1 MGNNNQKPRAHAL
14 DALRGYAII
23 TMVLSAMEA
32 FSVLPRWMY
41 HAQVPPPDHVFDPT
55 IYGITWVDIIFPFF
69 LFSMGAAIPLSLG
82 RQHAKGESIMKLTW
96 KTVQRWVKLTFF
108 AIFIIH
114 AFPFMLGYEQE
125 WMRYAMPIFFF
136 ILLCLMF
143 MPNPFGLS
151 PYKARAITWSA
162 YLVAVGFM
170 LLQPYAGG
178 APFRLT
184 DSDCIMLILANVSLT
199 GSIIY
204 LLTIGHPLRRRALLP
219 FLVALVMAAHTANSW
234 PALLI
239 HTSWLPWLYLPAYQ
253 EYLLIIIPGTVAGEW
268 IAQWLEKMKANDTSE
283 GLVES
288 VQKKNEAVLENVNP
302 LKGGGEAVLENGNPL
317 KGGRGAVLE
326 NGNKV
331 KNDEKAVLE
340 NVNPLKGGRGAVLE
354 NGNGVKNDE
363 KVVLENGNPLKGG
376 GGAVLENENKV
387 RTRSEE
393 MKDKE
398 NSLALPVAF
407 LSLALIVVNVVLL
420 FGRHLVA
427 NLVATMVLTAL
438 TAWLLRSRREAGT
451 TGVEAAKQRSAS
463 KDASSQNAAKQEVSN
478 REASSQEAAEREV
491 SNREASSQ
499 EAAKQE
505 VSSREASSQEAS
517 KQEVYNHRSSS
528 ITASPTLHFWQR
540 LSSAGAY
547 LLLLGLCLES
557 YEGGIRKDD
566 VTLSYLFVTCG
577 LAFYALLLLTVV
589 CDHWHVRWLCAP
601 LEMVGKN
608 PMVAYVSASMVIIP
622 VLILTHIYPYID
634 ALSSQPLTGFL
645 KGVLLTTLCMALTAW
660 FTHKR
665 WFWKT

>member
-204 LLTIGHPLRRRALLP
+204 LLTIGHPLRRLALLP
-219 FLVALVMAAHTANSW
+219 FLVALFMAAHTANSW

-253 EYLLIIIPGTVAGEW
+253 VYLLIIIPGTVAGEW

-288 VQKKNEAVLENVNP
+288 YQKKNE
-302 LKGGGEAVLENGNPL
+302 
-317 KGGRGAVLE
+317 
-326 NGNKV
+326 
-331 KNDEKAVLE
+331 AVLE

-363 KVVLENGNPLKGG
+363 K
-376 GGAVLENENKV
+376 AVLESENKV

-398 NSLALPVAF
+398 NALALPVAF

-463 KDASSQNAAKQEVSN
+463 KDASSQNAAKHEVSN

-491 SNREASSQ
+491 SNREASLQ

-528 ITASPTLHFWQR
+528 VTASPTLHFWQR

-645 KGVLLTTLCMALTAW
+645 KGVLLTALCMALTAW

>member
-151 PYKARAITWSA
+151 LYKARAITWSA

-204 LLTIGHPLRRRALLP
+204 LLTIGHPLRRLALLP
-219 FLVALVMAAHTANSW
+219 FLVALFMAAHTANSW

-239 HTSWLPWLYLPAYQ
+239 HTSWLPWIYLPAYQ
-253 EYLLIIIPGTVAGEW
+253 VYLLIIIPGTVAGEW
-268 IAQWLEKMKANDTSE
+268 IAQWLEKMKANDTSK
-283 GLVES
+283 GLVDNY
-288 VQKKNEAVLENVNP
+288 QKKN
-302 LKGGGEAVLENGNPL
+302 EAVLENGNPL
-317 KGGRGAVLE
+317 KSSRGAVLE

-331 KNDEKAVLE
+331 KNDEKVVLE

-363 KVVLENGNPLKGG
+363 KVVLEN
-376 GGAVLENENKV
+376 ENKV

-398 NSLALPVAF
+398 NALALPVAL
-407 LSLALIVVNVVLL
+407 LSLALIIVNVVLL

-451 TGVEAAKQRSAS
+451 TGVEAAKQRAAS
-463 KDASSQNAAKQEVSN
+463 RDASSQNAAKQEVSN

-499 EAAKQE
+499 EAAE
-505 VSSREASSQEAS
+505 
-517 KQEVYNHRSSS
+517 QEVYNQKTSS
-528 ITASPTLHFWQR
+528 IPASPTLHFWQR

-645 KGVLLTTLCMALTAW
+645 KGVLLTALCMALTAW

>member
-204 LLTIGHPLRRRALLP
+204 LLTIGHTLRRLALLP
-219 FLVALVMAAHTANSW
+219 FLVALFMAAHTANSW

-268 IAQWLEKMKANDTSE
+268 IAQWLEKMKANDTSK
-283 GLVES
+283 GLVKS
-288 VQKKNEAVLENVNP
+288 YQKKS
-302 LKGGGEAVLENGNPL
+302 EAVLENGNPL

-331 KNDEKAVLE
+331 KNDEKT
-340 NVNPLKGGRGAVLE
+340 
-354 NGNGVKNDE
+354 
-363 KVVLENGNPLKGG
+363 
-376 GGAVLENENKV
+376 VLENENKV

-398 NSLALPVAF
+398 NALALPVAL

-438 TAWLLRSRREAGT
+438 TAWLLRSRRKAGT
-451 TGVEAAKQRSAS
+451 TGVEAAKQRAAS
-463 KDASSQNAAKQEVSN
+463 RD
-478 REASSQEAAEREV
+478 
-491 SNREASSQ
+491 ASSQ

-505 VSSREASSQEAS
+505 V
-517 KQEVYNHRSSS
+517 YNQKSSS
-528 ITASPTLHFWQR
+528 APASPTLHFWQR

-645 KGVLLTTLCMALTAW
+645 KGVLLTALCMALTAW

>member
-204 LLTIGHPLRRRALLP
+204 LLTIGHPLRRLALLP
-219 FLVALVMAAHTANSW
+219 FLVALFMAAHTANSW

-268 IAQWLEKMKANDTSE
+268 IAQWLEKMKANYTSK
-283 GLVES
+283 GLVDNY
-288 VQKKNEAVLENVNP
+288 QKKSEAVLENVNP
-302 LKGGGEAVLENGNPL
+302 LNGGREAVLDNGNKVKNDEKAVLENGNPL

-326 NGNKV
+326 NVNKV
-331 KNDEKAVLE
+331 KNDEKV
-340 NVNPLKGGRGAVLE
+340 
-354 NGNGVKNDE
+354 
-363 KVVLENGNPLKGG
+363 
-376 GGAVLENENKV
+376 VLENENKV

-398 NSLALPVAF
+398 NALALPVAL

-451 TGVEAAKQRSAS
+451 TGVEAAKQ
-463 KDASSQNAAKQEVSN
+463 ETSN
-478 REASSQEAAEREV
+478 Q
-491 SNREASSQ
+491 
-499 EAAKQE
+499 
-505 VSSREASSQEAS
+505 
-517 KQEVYNHRSSS
+517 RSSS
-528 ITASPTLHFWQR
+528 APASPTLHFWQR

-622 VLILTHIYPYID
+622 VLILTQLYSYID
-634 ALSSQPLTGFL
+634 SLSSQPLTGFL
-645 KGVLLTTLCMALTAW
+645 KGVLLTALCMALTAW

>member
-204 LLTIGHPLRRRALLP
+204 LLTIGHPLRRLALLP
-219 FLVALVMAAHTANSW
+219 FLVALFMAAHTANSW

-268 IAQWLEKMKANDTSE
+268 IAQWLEKMKANDTSK
-283 GLVES
+283 GLVENY
-288 VQKKNEAVLENVNP
+288 QKKSEAVLES
-302 LKGGGEAVLENGNPL
+302 GNPL

-326 NGNKV
+326 SGNKV
-331 KNDEKAVLE
+331 KNDEK
-340 NVNPLKGGRGAVLE
+340 
-354 NGNGVKNDE
+354 
-363 KVVLENGNPLKGG
+363 
-376 GGAVLENENKV
+376 AVLENENKV

-398 NSLALPVAF
+398 NALALPVAL

-451 TGVEAAKQRSAS
+451 TGVEAAKQ
-463 KDASSQNAAKQEVSN
+463 ETSN
-478 REASSQEAAEREV
+478 Q
-491 SNREASSQ
+491 
-499 EAAKQE
+499 
-505 VSSREASSQEAS
+505 
-517 KQEVYNHRSSS
+517 RSSS
-528 ITASPTLHFWQR
+528 APASPTLHFWQR

-645 KGVLLTTLCMALTAW
+645 KGVLLTALCMALTAW

>member
-204 LLTIGHPLRRRALLP
+204 LLTIGHPLRRLALLP
-219 FLVALVMAAHTANSW
+219 FLVALFMAAHTANSW

-268 IAQWLEKMKANDTSE
+268 IAQWLEKMKANDTSK

-288 VQKKNEAVLENVNP
+288 YQKKSEAVLENVNP
-302 LKGGGEAVLENGNPL
+302 LNGGREAVLD
-317 KGGRGAVLE
+317 

-331 KNDEKAVLE
+331 KNDEKAF
-340 NVNPLKGGRGAVLE
+340 
-354 NGNGVKNDE
+354 
-363 KVVLENGNPLKGG
+363 
-376 GGAVLENENKV
+376 LENENKV

-393 MKDKE
+393 MKEKE
-398 NSLALPVAF
+398 NALALPVAL

-438 TAWLLRSRREAGT
+438 TAWLLRSRRKAGI
-451 TGVEAAKQRSAS
+451 TGVEAAKQ
-463 KDASSQNAAKQEVSN
+463 ETSN
-478 REASSQEAAEREV
+478 Q
-491 SNREASSQ
+491 
-499 EAAKQE
+499 
-505 VSSREASSQEAS
+505 
-517 KQEVYNHRSSS
+517 RSSS
-528 ITASPTLHFWQR
+528 APASPTLHFWQR

-645 KGVLLTTLCMALTAW
+645 KGVLLTALCMALTAW

>member
-204 LLTIGHPLRRRALLP
+204 LLTIGHPLRRLALLP
-219 FLVALVMAAHTANSW
+219 FLVALFMAAHTANSW

-268 IAQWLEKMKANDTSE
+268 IAQWLEKMKANDTSK

-288 VQKKNEAVLENVNP
+288 YQKKSEAVLES
-302 LKGGGEAVLENGNPL
+302 GNPL
-317 KGGRGAVLE
+317 KGGSGAVLE

-340 NVNPLKGGRGAVLE
+340 KGNTLKGRKEAVLE
-354 NGNGVKNDE
+354 NGNKVKNDE
-363 KVVLENGNPLKGG
+363 KT
-376 GGAVLENENKV
+376 VLENENKV

-393 MKDKE
+393 MKEKE
-398 NSLALPVAF
+398 NALALPVAL
-407 LSLALIVVNVVLL
+407 LSSALIVVNVVLL

-451 TGVEAAKQRSAS
+451 TGVEAAKQRAAS
-463 KDASSQNAAKQEVSN
+463 RDASSQNAAK
-478 REASSQEAAEREV
+478 REV

-505 VSSREASSQEAS
+505 V
-517 KQEVYNHRSSS
+517 YNQKCSS
-528 ITASPTLHFWQR
+528 IQASPTLHFWQR

-622 VLILTHIYPYID
+622 VLILTQLYPYID
-634 ALSSQPLTGFL
+634 VLSSQPLTGFL
-645 KGVLLTTLCMALTAW
+645 KGVLLTALCMALTAW

>member
-178 APFRLT
+178 APFCLT

-204 LLTIGHPLRRRALLP
+204 LLTIGHPLRRLALLP
-219 FLVALVMAAHTANSW
+219 FLIALFMAAHTANSW

-268 IAQWLEKMKANDTSE
+268 IAQWLEKMKANDTSK
-283 GLVES
+283 GLVDNY
-288 VQKKNEAVLENVNP
+288 QKKN
-302 LKGGGEAVLENGNPL
+302 EAVLENGNPL
-317 KGGRGAVLE
+317 KGRKEAVLE
-326 NGNKV
+326 NGNK
-331 KNDEKAVLE
+331 
-340 NVNPLKGGRGAVLE
+340 
-354 NGNGVKNDE
+354 VKNDE
-363 KVVLENGNPLKGG
+363 KVVLENGNPLNGG
-376 GGAVLENENKV
+376 REAVLENGNGVKNDEKAVLENENKV

-393 MKDKE
+393 MKEKE
-398 NSLALPVAF
+398 NALALPVAL

-438 TAWLLRSRREAGT
+438 TAWLLRSRRKAGT
-451 TGVEAAKQRSAS
+451 TGVEAAKQRAAS
-463 KDASSQNAAKQEVSN
+463 KDASSQNAAKQELSNREASLQEAAKQEVSN
-478 REASSQEAAEREV
+478 REASSQEAA
-491 SNREASSQ
+491 
-499 EAAKQE
+499 
-505 VSSREASSQEAS
+505 
-517 KQEVYNHRSSS
+517 KQEVYNQKTSSVP
-528 ITASPTLHFWQR
+528 ASPTLHFWQR

-622 VLILTHIYPYID
+622 VLILTQLYPYID

-645 KGVLLTTLCMALTAW
+645 KGVLLTALCMALTAW

>member
-204 LLTIGHPLRRRALLP
+204 LLTIGHPLRRLALLP
-219 FLVALVMAAHTANSW
+219 FLVALFMAAHTVNSW

-268 IAQWLEKMKANDTSE
+268 IAQWLEKMKANDTSK

-288 VQKKNEAVLENVNP
+288 YQKKSEAVLENVNP
-302 LKGGGEAVLENGNPL
+302 LNGGREAVLDNGNM
-317 KGGRGAVLE
+317 
-326 NGNKV
+326 V
-331 KNDEKAVLE
+331 KNDEKAF
-340 NVNPLKGGRGAVLE
+340 
-354 NGNGVKNDE
+354 
-363 KVVLENGNPLKGG
+363 
-376 GGAVLENENKV
+376 LENENKV

-393 MKDKE
+393 MKEKE
-398 NSLALPVAF
+398 NALALPVAL

-438 TAWLLRSRREAGT
+438 TAWLLRSRRKAGI
-451 TGVEAAKQRSAS
+451 TGVEAAKQ
-463 KDASSQNAAKQEVSN
+463 ETSN
-478 REASSQEAAEREV
+478 Q
-491 SNREASSQ
+491 
-499 EAAKQE
+499 
-505 VSSREASSQEAS
+505 
-517 KQEVYNHRSSS
+517 RSSS
-528 ITASPTLHFWQR
+528 APASPTLHFWQR

-645 KGVLLTTLCMALTAW
+645 KGVLLTALCMALTAW

>member
-204 LLTIGHPLRRRALLP
+204 LLTIGHPLRRLALLP
-219 FLVALVMAAHTANSW
+219 FLVALFMAAHTANSW

-288 VQKKNEAVLENVNP
+288 YQKKNE
-302 LKGGGEAVLENGNPL
+302 
-317 KGGRGAVLE
+317 
-326 NGNKV
+326 
-331 KNDEKAVLE
+331 AVLE

-363 KVVLENGNPLKGG
+363 KVVLENGNPFKGG
-376 GGAVLENENKV
+376 RGAVLENGNGVKNDEKVVLENGNKV

-398 NSLALPVAF
+398 NALALPVAF

-478 REASSQEAAEREV
+478 REASL
-491 SNREASSQ
+491 Q

-505 VSSREASSQEAS
+505 V
-517 KQEVYNHRSSS
+517 YNQKCSS
-528 ITASPTLHFWQR
+528 IPASPTLHFWQR

-622 VLILTHIYPYID
+622 VLILTQLYPYID

>member
-82 RQHAKGESIMKLTW
+82 RQHAKGESITKLTW

-178 APFRLT
+178 APFRLA

-204 LLTIGHPLRRRALLP
+204 LLTIGHPLRRLALLP
-219 FLVALVMAAHTANSW
+219 FLIALFMAAHTANSW
-234 PALLI
+234 PAQLI

-268 IAQWLEKMKANDTSE
+268 IAQWLEKMKAKDTGK
-283 GLVES
+283 GLVENY
-288 VQKKNEAVLENVNP
+288 QINEAVP
-302 LKGGGEAVLENGNPL
+302 ENGNPL
-317 KGGRGAVLE
+317 KGGREAVLE

-331 KNDEKAVLE
+331 
-340 NVNPLKGGRGAVLE
+340 
-354 NGNGVKNDE
+354 
-363 KVVLENGNPLKGG
+363 
-376 GGAVLENENKV
+376 

-393 MKDKE
+393 VKDKE
-398 NSLALPVAF
+398 NALALPVAL
-407 LSLALIVVNVVLL
+407 LSLALIVTNVVLL

-427 NLVATMVLTAL
+427 NLIATIVLTAL

-451 TGVEAAKQRSAS
+451 TGVEAAKQRAAL
-463 KDASSQNAAKQEVSN
+463 KEASSQGAAKQENSNREASSQGAAKQEVSN
-478 REASSQEAAEREV
+478 REASSQEAAKQRI

-499 EAAKQE
+499 GAAEQE
-505 VSSREASSQEAS
+505 VSNQ
-517 KQEVYNHRSSS
+517 KSSS
-528 ITASPTLHFWQR
+528 TPASPTLHFWRR

-622 VLILTHIYPYID
+622 VLILTQLYPYID
-634 ALSSQPLTGFL
+634 ALSSEPLTGFL
-645 KGVLLTTLCMALTAW
+645 KGVLLTALCMALTAW

>member
-204 LLTIGHPLRRRALLP
+204 LLTIGHPLRRLALLP
-219 FLVALVMAAHTANSW
+219 FLVALFMAAHTANSW

-268 IAQWLEKMKANDTSE
+268 IAQWLETMKANDTSK
-283 GLVES
+283 GLVDNY
-288 VQKKNEAVLENVNP
+288 QKKS
-302 LKGGGEAVLENGNPL
+302 EAVLENGNPL

-326 NGNKV
+326 NGNGV

-340 NVNPLKGGRGAVLE
+340 N
-354 NGNGVKNDE
+354 
-363 KVVLENGNPLKGG
+363 
-376 GGAVLENENKV
+376 ENKV
-387 RTRSEE
+387 KTRSED
-393 MKDKE
+393 MKEKE
-398 NSLALPVAF
+398 NTLAFPVAL

-438 TAWLLRSRREAGT
+438 TAWLLRSRRKAGT
-451 TGVEAAKQRSAS
+451 TGVEAAKQRAAS
-463 KDASSQNAAKQEVSN
+463 RDASSQNAAKQEVSS
-478 REASSQEAAEREV
+478 REASLQEAAKQEF

-505 VSSREASSQEAS
+505 V
-517 KQEVYNHRSSS
+517 YNHRSSS
-528 ITASPTLHFWQR
+528 IPASPTLHFWQR

-645 KGVLLTTLCMALTAW
+645 KGVLLTALCMALTAW

>member
-204 LLTIGHPLRRRALLP
+204 LLTIGHPLRRLALLP
-219 FLVALVMAAHTANSW
+219 FLVALFMAAHTANSW
-234 PALLI
+234 PAQLI

-253 EYLLIIIPGTVAGEW
+253 ECLLIIIPGTVAGEW
-268 IAQWLEKMKANDTSE
+268 IAQCLEKMKTNDTSK
-283 GLVES
+283 GLVDNY
-288 VQKKNEAVLENVNP
+288 QKKN
-302 LKGGGEAVLENGNPL
+302 EAVLENGNPL
-317 KGGRGAVLE
+317 KGGRE
-326 NGNKV
+326 
-331 KNDEKAVLE
+331 
-340 NVNPLKGGRGAVLE
+340 AVLE

-363 KVVLENGNPLKGG
+363 KAVLENEIKDEEQEILENKEEKKGG
-376 GGAVLENENKV
+376 REAVPENENKV

-393 MKDKE
+393 VKDKE
-398 NSLALPVAF
+398 NALAFPVAL
-407 LSLALIVVNVVLL
+407 LSLALIVTNVVLL

-427 NLVATMVLTAL
+427 NLIATIVLTAL
-438 TAWLLRSRREAGT
+438 TAWLLRSRREAGS
-451 TGVEAAKQRSAS
+451 TGVEAARQRAVL
-463 KDASSQNAAKQEVSN
+463 KEASSQNAAKQEASN
-478 REASSQEAAEREV
+478 REASSQG
-491 SNREASSQ
+491 
-499 EAAKQE
+499 AAKQE
-505 VSSREASSQEAS
+505 VSNQ
-517 KQEVYNHRSSS
+517 KSSS
-528 ITASPTLHFWQR
+528 TQASPTLHFWQR

-622 VLILTHIYPYID
+622 VLILTQLYPYID

-645 KGVLLTTLCMALTAW
+645 KGVLLTALCMALTAW

>member
-96 KTVQRWVKLTFF
+96 KTVQRWVKLTLF

-204 LLTIGHPLRRRALLP
+204 LLTIGHPLRRLALLP
-219 FLVALVMAAHTANSW
+219 FLVALFMAAHTANSW
-234 PALLI
+234 PAQLI

-268 IAQWLEKMKANDTSE
+268 IAQWLEKMKANDTSK
-283 GLVES
+283 GLVDNY
-288 VQKKNEAVLENVNP
+288 QKKNGAVP
-302 LKGGGEAVLENGNPL
+302 ENGNPL
-317 KGGRGAVLE
+317 KGGRE
-326 NGNKV
+326 
-331 KNDEKAVLE
+331 
-340 NVNPLKGGRGAVLE
+340 AVLE

-363 KVVLENGNPLKGG
+363 KVVLEN
-376 GGAVLENENKV
+376 ENKV

-393 MKDKE
+393 MKEKE
-398 NSLALPVAF
+398 NALALPVAL
-407 LSLALIVVNVVLL
+407 LSLALIVTNVVLL

-427 NLVATMVLTAL
+427 NLIATIVLTAL
-438 TAWLLRSRREAGT
+438 TAWLLRSRREAGS
-451 TGVEAAKQRSAS
+451 TGVEAARQRAAL
-463 KDASSQNAAKQEVSN
+463 KEASSQGAAKQEVSN
-478 REASSQEAAEREV
+478 Q
-491 SNREASSQ
+491 
-499 EAAKQE
+499 K
-505 VSSREASSQEAS
+505 
-517 KQEVYNHRSSS
+517 SSS
-528 ITASPTLHFWQR
+528 TPASPTLHFWQR

-622 VLILTHIYPYID
+622 VLILTQLYPYID
-634 ALSSQPLTGFL
+634 ALSSEPLTGFL
-645 KGVLLTTLCMALTAW
+645 KGVLLTALCMALTAW

>member
-125 WMRYAMPIFFF
+125 WMRFAMPIFFF

-204 LLTIGHPLRRRALLP
+204 LLTIGHPLRRLALLP
-219 FLVALVMAAHTANSW
+219 FLIALFMAAHTANSW
-234 PALLI
+234 PAQLI

-268 IAQWLEKMKANDTSE
+268 IAQWLEKMKAKDTGK
-283 GLVES
+283 GLVENY
-288 VQKKNEAVLENVNP
+288 QKKS
-302 LKGGGEAVLENGNPL
+302 EAVLENGNPL
-317 KGGRGAVLE
+317 KGGREAVLE
-326 NGNKV
+326 SGNKV
-331 KNDEKAVLE
+331 KNDEKV
-340 NVNPLKGGRGAVLE
+340 
-354 NGNGVKNDE
+354 
-363 KVVLENGNPLKGG
+363 
-376 GGAVLENENKV
+376 VLENENKV

-393 MKDKE
+393 MKEKE
-398 NSLALPVAF
+398 NALALPVAL
-407 LSLALIVVNVVLL
+407 LSLALIVTNVVLL
-420 FGRHLVA
+420 FDRHLVA
-427 NLVATMVLTAL
+427 NLIATIILTAL
-438 TAWLLRSRREAGT
+438 TAWLLRSRCEAGT
-451 TGVEAAKQRSAS
+451 TGVEAARQRAAS

-478 REASSQEAAEREV
+478 RETSSQGVAKQEVSNREASSQGAAKQEV

-505 VSSREASSQEAS
+505 VSNQ
-517 KQEVYNHRSSS
+517 KSSS
-528 ITASPTLHFWQR
+528 TPASPTLHFWQR

-622 VLILTHIYPYID
+622 VLILTQLYPYID

-645 KGVLLTTLCMALTAW
+645 KGVLLTALCMALTAW

>member
-32 FSVLPRWMY
+32 FSVLPQWMY

-162 YLVAVGFM
+162 YLVAVGCM

-204 LLTIGHPLRRRALLP
+204 LLTIGHPLRRLALLP
-219 FLVALVMAAHTANSW
+219 FLVALFMAAHTANSW

-268 IAQWLEKMKANDTSE
+268 IAQWLEKMKANDTSK
-283 GLVES
+283 GLVDNY
-288 VQKKNEAVLENVNP
+288 QKKNEAVLES
-302 LKGGGEAVLENGNPL
+302 G
-317 KGGRGAVLE
+317 
-326 NGNKV
+326 
-331 KNDEKAVLE
+331 
-340 NVNPLKGGRGAVLE
+340 NPLKGGRGAVLE

-376 GGAVLENENKV
+376 GGAVLENGNKVKNDEKAVLENENKV

-398 NSLALPVAF
+398 NALALPVAF

-420 FGRHLVA
+420 FGRHIVA

-451 TGVEAAKQRSAS
+451 TGVEAAKQRAAS
-463 KDASSQNAAKQEVSN
+463 RDASSQNAAKQEVSN
-478 REASSQEAAEREV
+478 REASSQEAA
-491 SNREASSQ
+491 
-499 EAAKQE
+499 KQE
-505 VSSREASSQEAS
+505 VSSHEASS
-517 KQEVYNHRSSS
+517 QEVYNHRSSS
-528 ITASPTLHFWQR
+528 IPASPTLHFWQR

-622 VLILTHIYPYID
+622 VLILTQLYPYID

>member
-204 LLTIGHPLRRRALLP
+204 LLTIGHPLRRLALLP
-219 FLVALVMAAHTANSW
+219 FLVALFMAAHTANSW

-253 EYLLIIIPGTVAGEW
+253 VYLLIIIPGTVAGEW

-288 VQKKNEAVLENVNP
+288 YQKKNEAVLENVNP
-302 LKGGGEAVLENGNPL
+302 LKSR
-317 KGGRGAVLE
+317 RGAVLE

-340 NVNPLKGGRGAVLE
+340 NVNPLKGGRE
-354 NGNGVKNDE
+354 
-363 KVVLENGNPLKGG
+363 
-376 GGAVLENENKV
+376 AVLENENKV

-398 NSLALPVAF
+398 NALALPVAL
-407 LSLALIVVNVVLL
+407 LSLALIIVNVVLL

-478 REASSQEAAEREV
+478 REASSQEAA
-491 SNREASSQ
+491 
-499 EAAKQE
+499 KQE
-505 VSSREASSQEAS
+505 VSSREASSQE
-517 KQEVYNHRSSS
+517 VYNHRSSS
-528 ITASPTLHFWQR
+528 IPASPTLHFWQR

-645 KGVLLTTLCMALTAW
+645 KGVLLTALCMALTAW

>member
-184 DSDCIMLILANVSLT
+184 DSDCIMLILANVSLI

-204 LLTIGHPLRRRALLP
+204 LLTIGHPLRRLALLP
-219 FLVALVMAAHTANSW
+219 FLVALFMAAHTANSW

-268 IAQWLEKMKANDTSE
+268 IAQWLEKMKANDMSK
-283 GLVES
+283 GLVDNY
-288 VQKKNEAVLENVNP
+288 QKKN
-302 LKGGGEAVLENGNPL
+302 EAVLENGNPL

-340 NVNPLKGGRGAVLE
+340 KGNPLKGGRGAVLE
-354 NGNGVKNDE
+354 NVNKVKNDE
-363 KVVLENGNPLKGG
+363 KV
-376 GGAVLENENKV
+376 VLENENKV

-398 NSLALPVAF
+398 NALALPVAL

-438 TAWLLRSRREAGT
+438 TAWLLRSRRKAGT
-451 TGVEAAKQRSAS
+451 IGVEAAKQRAAL
-463 KDASSQNAAKQEVSN
+463 KDASSQNAAKQELSN
-478 REASSQEAAEREV
+478 RD
-491 SNREASSQ
+491 ASSQ

-505 VSSREASSQEAS
+505 VSNQ
-517 KQEVYNHRSSS
+517 KSSS
-528 ITASPTLHFWQR
+528 IPASPTLHFWQR

-622 VLILTHIYPYID
+622 VLILTQLYPYID

-645 KGVLLTTLCMALTAW
+645 KGVLLTALCMALTAW

>member
-204 LLTIGHPLRRRALLP
+204 LLTIGHHLRRLALLP
-219 FLVALVMAAHTANSW
+219 FLVALFMAAHTANSW
-234 PALLI
+234 PALFI

-268 IAQWLEKMKANDTSE
+268 IAQWLEKMKANDMSK
-283 GLVES
+283 GLVDNY
-288 VQKKNEAVLENVNP
+288 QKKNEAVLE
-302 LKGGGEAVLENGNPL
+302 KGNPL

-331 KNDEKAVLE
+331 KNDEKV
-340 NVNPLKGGRGAVLE
+340 
-354 NGNGVKNDE
+354 
-363 KVVLENGNPLKGG
+363 
-376 GGAVLENENKV
+376 VLENENKV

-398 NSLALPVAF
+398 NALALPVAL

-438 TAWLLRSRREAGT
+438 TAWLLRSRRKAGT
-451 TGVEAAKQRSAS
+451 TGVEAAKQRAAS
-463 KDASSQNAAKQEVSN
+463 KDASSQNAAKQEL
-478 REASSQEAAEREV
+478 

-505 VSSREASSQEAS
+505 VSNREASLQEAA
-517 KQEVYNHRSSS
+517 KQEISNQKSSS
-528 ITASPTLHFWQR
+528 APASPTLHFWQR

-622 VLILTHIYPYID
+622 VLILTQLYPYID

-645 KGVLLTTLCMALTAW
+645 KGVLLTALCMALTAW

>member
-114 AFPFMLGYEQE
+114 AFPFMLGYGQE
-125 WMRYAMPIFFF
+125 WMCFAMPIFFF

-204 LLTIGHPLRRRALLP
+204 LLTIGHPLRRLALLP
-219 FLVALVMAAHTANSW
+219 FLVALFMAAHTANSW

-268 IAQWLEKMKANDTSE
+268 IAQWLEKMKANDTSK
-283 GLVES
+283 GLVKS
-288 VQKKNEAVLENVNP
+288 YQKKSE
-302 LKGGGEAVLENGNPL
+302 
-317 KGGRGAVLE
+317 AVLE

-331 KNDEKAVLE
+331 KNDEKT
-340 NVNPLKGGRGAVLE
+340 
-354 NGNGVKNDE
+354 
-363 KVVLENGNPLKGG
+363 
-376 GGAVLENENKV
+376 VLENENKV

-398 NSLALPVAF
+398 NALALPVAL

-451 TGVEAAKQRSAS
+451 TGVEAAKQ
-463 KDASSQNAAKQEVSN
+463 ETSN
-478 REASSQEAAEREV
+478 Q
-491 SNREASSQ
+491 
-499 EAAKQE
+499 K
-505 VSSREASSQEAS
+505 
-517 KQEVYNHRSSS
+517 SSS
-528 ITASPTLHFWQR
+528 APASPTLHFWQR

-622 VLILTHIYPYID
+622 VLILTQLYPYID

-645 KGVLLTTLCMALTAW
+645 KGVLLTALCMALTAW

>member
-204 LLTIGHPLRRRALLP
+204 LLTIGHPLRRLALLP
-219 FLVALVMAAHTANSW
+219 FLVALFMAAHTANSW

-268 IAQWLEKMKANDTSE
+268 IAQWLEKMKANDTSK
-283 GLVES
+283 GLVDNY
-288 VQKKNEAVLENVNP
+288 QKKNEAVLEN
-302 LKGGGEAVLENGNPL
+302 GNPL
-317 KGGRGAVLE
+317 NGGRGAVLE
-326 NGNKV
+326 N
-331 KNDEKAVLE
+331 E
-340 NVNPLKGGRGAVLE
+340 
-354 NGNGVKNDE
+354 NGVKNDE
-363 KVVLENGNPLKGG
+363 KV
-376 GGAVLENENKV
+376 VLENENKV

-393 MKDKE
+393 MKEKE
-398 NSLALPVAF
+398 NALALPVAL

-451 TGVEAAKQRSAS
+451 TGVEAAKQ
-463 KDASSQNAAKQEVSN
+463 ETSN
-478 REASSQEAAEREV
+478 Q
-491 SNREASSQ
+491 
-499 EAAKQE
+499 K
-505 VSSREASSQEAS
+505 
-517 KQEVYNHRSSS
+517 SSS
-528 ITASPTLHFWQR
+528 TPASPTLHFWQR

-645 KGVLLTTLCMALTAW
+645 KGVLLTALCMALTAW

>member
-125 WMRYAMPIFFF
+125 WMRYAMPVFFF

-204 LLTIGHPLRRRALLP
+204 LLTIGHPLRRLALLP
-219 FLVALVMAAHTANSW
+219 FLIALFMAAHTANSW
-234 PALLI
+234 PAQLI

-268 IAQWLEKMKANDTSE
+268 IAQWLEKMKTNDTSK
-283 GLVES
+283 GLVDNY
-288 VQKKNEAVLENVNP
+288 QKKNEAVLD
-302 LKGGGEAVLENGNPL
+302 NGNPL

-326 NGNKV
+326 N
-331 KNDEKAVLE
+331 E
-340 NVNPLKGGRGAVLE
+340 
-354 NGNGVKNDE
+354 NGVKNDE
-363 KVVLENGNPLKGG
+363 K
-376 GGAVLENENKV
+376 AVLENENKV

-393 MKDKE
+393 MKEKE
-398 NSLALPVAF
+398 NALALPVAL
-407 LSLALIVVNVVLL
+407 LSLALIVTNVVLL

-427 NLVATMVLTAL
+427 NLIATIVLTAL
-438 TAWLLRSRREAGT
+438 TAWLLRSRREAGS
-451 TGVEAAKQRSAS
+451 TGVEAAKQRAAS
-463 KDASSQNAAKQEVSN
+463 KEASSQNAAKQEVSD
-478 REASSQEAAEREV
+478 RETSSQG
-491 SNREASSQ
+491 
-499 EAAKQE
+499 AAKQE
-505 VSSREASSQEAS
+505 VSNQ
-517 KQEVYNHRSSS
+517 KSSS
-528 ITASPTLHFWQR
+528 SPASPTLHFWQR

-634 ALSSQPLTGFL
+634 ALSSEPLTGFL
-645 KGVLLTTLCMALTAW
+645 KGVLLTALCMALTAW

>member
-1 MGNNNQKPRAHAL
+1 MGNNNQNPRAHAL

-204 LLTIGHPLRRRALLP
+204 LLTIGHPLRRLALLP
-219 FLVALVMAAHTANSW
+219 FLVALFMAAHTANSW

-268 IAQWLEKMKANDTSE
+268 IAQWLETMKANDTSK
-283 GLVES
+283 GLVDNY
-288 VQKKNEAVLENVNP
+288 QKKS
-302 LKGGGEAVLENGNPL
+302 EAVLENGNPL

-340 NVNPLKGGRGAVLE
+340 NGNPLKGRREAVLE

-363 KVVLENGNPLKGG
+363 KV
-376 GGAVLENENKV
+376 VLENENKV

-398 NSLALPVAF
+398 NALALPVAL

-451 TGVEAAKQRSAS
+451 TGVEAAKQ
-463 KDASSQNAAKQEVSN
+463 ETSN
-478 REASSQEAAEREV
+478 Q
-491 SNREASSQ
+491 
-499 EAAKQE
+499 
-505 VSSREASSQEAS
+505 
-517 KQEVYNHRSSS
+517 RSSS
-528 ITASPTLHFWQR
+528 APASPTLHFWQR

-622 VLILTHIYPYID
+622 VLILTQLYPYID

-645 KGVLLTTLCMALTAW
+645 KGVLLTALCMALTAW

>member
-204 LLTIGHPLRRRALLP
+204 LLTIGHPLRRLALLP
-219 FLVALVMAAHTANSW
+219 FLIALFMAAHTANSW
-234 PALLI
+234 PAQLI

-268 IAQWLEKMKANDTSE
+268 IAQWLEKMKAKDTGK
-283 GLVES
+283 GLVENY
-288 VQKKNEAVLENVNP
+288 QINEE
-302 LKGGGEAVLENGNPL
+302 VLENGNPL
-317 KGGRGAVLE
+317 KGGREA
-326 NGNKV
+326 
-331 KNDEKAVLE
+331 A
-340 NVNPLKGGRGAVLE
+340 LE
-354 NGNGVKNDE
+354 NGNGVKDVE
-363 KVVLENGNPLKGG
+363 KVVLENEIKDEEQEVLENNEEKKGG
-376 GGAVLENENKV
+376 REAVLENENKV

-393 MKDKE
+393 VKEKE
-398 NSLALPVAF
+398 NALALPVAL
-407 LSLALIVVNVVLL
+407 LSLALIVTNVVLL

-427 NLVATMVLTAL
+427 NLVATIVLTAL
-438 TAWLLRSRREAGT
+438 TAWLLRSRREAGS
-451 TGVEAAKQRSAS
+451 TGVEAARQRAAL
-463 KDASSQNAAKQEVSN
+463 KEASSQETAKQEVSNREASSPEAAKQEVSN
-478 REASSQEAAEREV
+478 REASSQGAAKQEG

-499 EAAKQE
+499 GAAKQE
-505 VSSREASSQEAS
+505 VSNQKSSLTQ
-517 KQEVYNHRSSS
+517 
-528 ITASPTLHFWQR
+528 ASPTLHFWQR

-622 VLILTHIYPYID
+622 VLILTQLYPYID
-634 ALSSQPLTGFL
+634 ALSSEPLTGFL
-645 KGVLLTTLCMALTAW
+645 KGVLLTALCMALTAW

>member
-178 APFRLT
+178 APFRIT

-204 LLTIGHPLRRRALLP
+204 LLTIGHPLRRLALLP
-219 FLVALVMAAHTANSW
+219 FLVALFMAAHTANSW

-268 IAQWLEKMKANDTSE
+268 IAQWLEKMKANDTSK
-283 GLVES
+283 GLVDNY
-288 VQKKNEAVLENVNP
+288 KKKSE
-302 LKGGGEAVLENGNPL
+302 
-317 KGGRGAVLE
+317 
-326 NGNKV
+326 
-331 KNDEKAVLE
+331 
-340 NVNPLKGGRGAVLE
+340 AVLE

-363 KVVLENGNPLKGG
+363 K
-376 GGAVLENENKV
+376 AVLENENKV

-393 MKDKE
+393 MKEKE
-398 NSLALPVAF
+398 NALALPVAL
-407 LSLALIVVNVVLL
+407 LSSALIVVNVVLL

-451 TGVEAAKQRSAS
+451 TGVEAAKQRAAS
-463 KDASSQNAAKQEVSN
+463 RDASSQNAAKQEVSN
-478 REASSQEAAEREV
+478 REASL
-491 SNREASSQ
+491 Q

-505 VSSREASSQEAS
+505 V
-517 KQEVYNHRSSS
+517 YNQKSSS
-528 ITASPTLHFWQR
+528 APASPTLHFWQR

-608 PMVAYVSASMVIIP
+608 PMVAYVSSSMVIIP
-622 VLILTHIYPYID
+622 VLILTQLYPYID

-645 KGVLLTTLCMALTAW
+645 KGVLLTALCMALTAW

>member
-162 YLVAVGFM
+162 YLIAVGFM

-204 LLTIGHPLRRRALLP
+204 LLTIGHPLRRLALLP
-219 FLVALVMAAHTANSW
+219 FLVALFMAAHTANSW

-268 IAQWLEKMKANDTSE
+268 IAQWLEKMKANDTSK
-283 GLVES
+283 GLVDNY
-288 VQKKNEAVLENVNP
+288 QKKNGAVLENGNP
-302 LKGGGEAVLENGNPL
+302 LKGGSEAVFENGNKVKNDEKAVLENGNPL

-326 NGNKV
+326 SGNKV
-331 KNDEKAVLE
+331 KNDE
-340 NVNPLKGGRGAVLE
+340 NV
-354 NGNGVKNDE
+354 
-363 KVVLENGNPLKGG
+363 
-376 GGAVLENENKV
+376 VLENENKV
-387 RTRSEE
+387 KTRSEE

-398 NSLALPVAF
+398 NALALPVAL

-451 TGVEAAKQRSAS
+451 TGVEAAKQ
-463 KDASSQNAAKQEVSN
+463 ETSN
-478 REASSQEAAEREV
+478 Q
-491 SNREASSQ
+491 
-499 EAAKQE
+499 
-505 VSSREASSQEAS
+505 
-517 KQEVYNHRSSS
+517 RSSS
-528 ITASPTLHFWQR
+528 APASPTLHFWQR

-622 VLILTHIYPYID
+622 VLILTQLYPYID

-645 KGVLLTTLCMALTAW
+645 KGVLLTALCMALTAW

>member
-204 LLTIGHPLRRRALLP
+204 LLTIGHPLRRLALLP
-219 FLVALVMAAHTANSW
+219 FLVALFMAAHTANSW

-268 IAQWLEKMKANDTSE
+268 IAQWLEKMKANDTSK
-283 GLVES
+283 GLVDNY
-288 VQKKNEAVLENVNP
+288 QKKNEAVLES
-302 LKGGGEAVLENGNPL
+302 G
-317 KGGRGAVLE
+317 
-326 NGNKV
+326 
-331 KNDEKAVLE
+331 
-340 NVNPLKGGRGAVLE
+340 NPLKGGRGAVLE

-363 KVVLENGNPLKGG
+363 KVVLEN
-376 GGAVLENENKV
+376 ENKV

-398 NSLALPVAF
+398 NALALPVAF

-438 TAWLLRSRREAGT
+438 TAWLLRSRRKAGT
-451 TGVEAAKQRSAS
+451 TGVEAAKQRAAS
-463 KDASSQNAAKQEVSN
+463 RDASSQNAAKQEVSN

-499 EAAKQE
+499 NAAKQE
-505 VSSREASSQEAS
+505 VSNREASSQEAA
-517 KQEVYNHRSSS
+517 KQEVYNQKTSS
-528 ITASPTLHFWQR
+528 IPASPTLHFWQR

>member
-204 LLTIGHPLRRRALLP
+204 LLTIGHPLRRLALLP
-219 FLVALVMAAHTANSW
+219 FLVALFMAAHTANSW
-234 PALLI
+234 PAQLI

-268 IAQWLEKMKANDTSE
+268 IAQWLEKMKANDTSK
-283 GLVES
+283 GLVDNY
-288 VQKKNEAVLENVNP
+288 KK
-302 LKGGGEAVLENGNPL
+302 KSEAVLENGNPL

-340 NVNPLKGGRGAVLE
+340 N
-354 NGNGVKNDE
+354 
-363 KVVLENGNPLKGG
+363 
-376 GGAVLENENKV
+376 ENKV

-393 MKDKE
+393 MKEKE
-398 NSLALPVAF
+398 NALALPVAL

-451 TGVEAAKQRSAS
+451 TGVEAAKQ
-463 KDASSQNAAKQEVSN
+463 DTSN
-478 REASSQEAAEREV
+478 Q
-491 SNREASSQ
+491 
-499 EAAKQE
+499 K
-505 VSSREASSQEAS
+505 
-517 KQEVYNHRSSS
+517 SSS
-528 ITASPTLHFWQR
+528 TPASPTLHFWQR

-622 VLILTHIYPYID
+622 VLILTQLYPYID

-645 KGVLLTTLCMALTAW
+645 KGVLLTALCMALTAW

>member
-204 LLTIGHPLRRRALLP
+204 LLTIGHPLRRLALLP
-219 FLVALVMAAHTANSW
+219 FLVALFMAAHTANSW

-283 GLVES
+283 GLVDNY
-288 VQKKNEAVLENVNP
+288 QKKS
-302 LKGGGEAVLENGNPL
+302 EAVLENGNPL

-326 NGNKV
+326 SGNKV
-331 KNDEKAVLE
+331 KNDEK
-340 NVNPLKGGRGAVLE
+340 
-354 NGNGVKNDE
+354 
-363 KVVLENGNPLKGG
+363 
-376 GGAVLENENKV
+376 AVLENENKV

-398 NSLALPVAF
+398 NALALPVAL
-407 LSLALIVVNVVLL
+407 LSLVLIVVNVVLL

-438 TAWLLRSRREAGT
+438 TAWLLRSRREADT
-451 TGVEAAKQRSAS
+451 TGVEAAKQRVAS

-478 REASSQEAAEREV
+478 REASSQEAA
-491 SNREASSQ
+491 
-499 EAAKQE
+499 
-505 VSSREASSQEAS
+505 
-517 KQEVYNHRSSS
+517 KQEVYNQKCSS
-528 ITASPTLHFWQR
+528 TPASPTLHFWQR

-645 KGVLLTTLCMALTAW
+645 KGVLLTALCMALTAW

>member
-204 LLTIGHPLRRRALLP
+204 LLTIGHPLRRLALLP
-219 FLVALVMAAHTANSW
+219 FLVALFMAAHTANSW

-268 IAQWLEKMKANDTSE
+268 IAQWLETMKANDTSK
-283 GLVES
+283 GLVDNY
-288 VQKKNEAVLENVNP
+288 QKKSEAVLENVNP
-302 LKGGGEAVLENGNPL
+302 LNGGREAVLDNGNKVKNDEKAVLENGNPL

-326 NGNKV
+326 N
-331 KNDEKAVLE
+331 E
-340 NVNPLKGGRGAVLE
+340 
-354 NGNGVKNDE
+354 NGVKNDE
-363 KVVLENGNPLKGG
+363 KV
-376 GGAVLENENKV
+376 VLENENKV

-398 NSLALPVAF
+398 NALALPVAL

-438 TAWLLRSRREAGT
+438 TAWLLRSRRKAGT
-451 TGVEAAKQRSAS
+451 TGVEAAKQ
-463 KDASSQNAAKQEVSN
+463 EISN
-478 REASSQEAAEREV
+478 Q
-491 SNREASSQ
+491 
-499 EAAKQE
+499 K
-505 VSSREASSQEAS
+505 
-517 KQEVYNHRSSS
+517 SSS
-528 ITASPTLHFWQR
+528 TTASPTLHFWQR

-634 ALSSQPLTGFL
+634 ALSSEPLTGFL
-645 KGVLLTTLCMALTAW
+645 KGVLLTALCMALTAW

>member
-204 LLTIGHPLRRRALLP
+204 LLTIGHPLRRLALLP
-219 FLVALVMAAHTANSW
+219 FLVALFMAAHTANSW

-268 IAQWLEKMKANDTSE
+268 IAQWLEKMKANDTSK
-283 GLVES
+283 GLVDNY
-288 VQKKNEAVLENVNP
+288 QKKNE
-302 LKGGGEAVLENGNPL
+302 
-317 KGGRGAVLE
+317 
-326 NGNKV
+326 
-331 KNDEKAVLE
+331 AVLE

-363 KVVLENGNPLKGG
+363 KVVLEN
-376 GGAVLENENKV
+376 ENKV

-398 NSLALPVAF
+398 NALALPVAF

-438 TAWLLRSRREAGT
+438 TAWLLRSCREAGT
-451 TGVEAAKQRSAS
+451 TGVEAAKQRAVSR
-463 KDASSQNAAKQEVSN
+463 DASSQNAAKHEVSN

-499 EAAKQE
+499 NAAKQE
-505 VSSREASSQEAS
+505 VSNREASSQEAS

>member
-125 WMRYAMPIFFF
+125 WMRYAMPILFF

-151 PYKARAITWSA
+151 PYKARAITLSA

-204 LLTIGHPLRRRALLP
+204 LLTIGHPLRRLALLP
-219 FLVALVMAAHTANSW
+219 FLVALFMAAHTANSW

-253 EYLLIIIPGTVAGEW
+253 VYLLIIIPGTVAGEW

-288 VQKKNEAVLENVNP
+288 YQKKNEAVLENVNP
-302 LKGGGEAVLENGNPL
+302 LKSR
-317 KGGRGAVLE
+317 RGAVLE

-363 KVVLENGNPLKGG
+363 KVVLEN
-376 GGAVLENENKV
+376 ENKV

-398 NSLALPVAF
+398 NALALPVAL
-407 LSLALIVVNVVLL
+407 LSLALIIVNVVLL

-451 TGVEAAKQRSAS
+451 TGVEAAKQRDAS

-478 REASSQEAAEREV
+478 REASSQEAA
-491 SNREASSQ
+491 
-499 EAAKQE
+499 
-505 VSSREASSQEAS
+505 

-645 KGVLLTTLCMALTAW
+645 KGVLLTALCMALTAW

>member
-1 MGNNNQKPRAHAL
+1 MEVIEQMLFLSGSFHSLFRNRTFAFMKSRNMGNNNQKPRAHAL

-82 RQHAKGESIMKLTW
+82 RQHAKGESITKLTW
-96 KTVQRWVKLTFF
+96 KTVQRWGKLTFF

-204 LLTIGHPLRRRALLP
+204 LLTIGHPLRRLALLP
-219 FLVALVMAAHTANSW
+219 FLIALFMAAHTANSW
-234 PALLI
+234 PAQLI

-268 IAQWLEKMKANDTSE
+268 IAQWLEKMKVKDTGK
-283 GLVES
+283 GLVEKY
-288 VQKKNEAVLENVNP
+288 QIN
-302 LKGGGEAVLENGNPL
+302 EAVLENGNPL
-317 KGGRGAVLE
+317 KGGREAVPE
-326 NGNKV
+326 NGK
-331 KNDEKAVLE
+331 
-340 NVNPLKGGRGAVLE
+340 
-354 NGNGVKNDE
+354 GVKDVE
-363 KVVLENGNPLKGG
+363 KVVLENEIKDEEQEVLENNEEKKGG
-376 GGAVLENENKV
+376 REAVLENGNKV

-393 MKDKE
+393 MKEKE
-398 NSLALPVAF
+398 NALALPVAL
-407 LSLALIVVNVVLL
+407 LSLALIVTNVVLL

-427 NLVATMVLTAL
+427 NLIATIVLTAL
-438 TAWLLRSRREAGT
+438 TAWLLRSRREAGS
-451 TGVEAAKQRSAS
+451 TGVEAARQRAAL
-463 KDASSQNAAKQEVSN
+463 KEASSQNAAKQEVFD
-478 REASSQEAAEREV
+478 RETSSQG
-491 SNREASSQ
+491 
-499 EAAKQE
+499 AAKQE
-505 VSSREASSQEAS
+505 VSNQ
-517 KQEVYNHRSSS
+517 KSSS
-528 ITASPTLHFWQR
+528 TQASPTLHFWQR

-645 KGVLLTTLCMALTAW
+645 KGVLLTALCMALTAW

>member
-204 LLTIGHPLRRRALLP
+204 LLTIGHPLRRLALLP
-219 FLVALVMAAHTANSW
+219 FLVALFMAAHTANSW
-234 PALLI
+234 PAQLI

-268 IAQWLEKMKANDTSE
+268 IAQWLEKMKANDTSK
-283 GLVES
+283 GLVDNY
-288 VQKKNEAVLENVNP
+288 QKKSEAVLENVNP
-302 LKGGGEAVLENGNPL
+302 LNGGREAVLDNGNKVKNDEKAVLENGNPL

-326 NGNKV
+326 N
-331 KNDEKAVLE
+331 E
-340 NVNPLKGGRGAVLE
+340 
-354 NGNGVKNDE
+354 NGVKNDE
-363 KVVLENGNPLKGG
+363 KV
-376 GGAVLENENKV
+376 VLENENKV

-398 NSLALPVAF
+398 NALALPVAL

-438 TAWLLRSRREAGT
+438 TAWLLRSRRKAGT
-451 TGVEAAKQRSAS
+451 TGVEAAKQRAAS
-463 KDASSQNAAKQEVSN
+463 QDASSQNAAKQELSN
-478 REASSQEAAEREV
+478 RD
-491 SNREASSQ
+491 ASSQ

-505 VSSREASSQEAS
+505 VSNQ
-517 KQEVYNHRSSS
+517 KSSS
-528 ITASPTLHFWQR
+528 IPASPTLHFWQR

-622 VLILTHIYPYID
+622 VLILTQLYPYID

-645 KGVLLTTLCMALTAW
+645 KGVLLTALCMALTAW

>member
-82 RQHAKGESIMKLTW
+82 RQHAKGKSIMKLTW

-184 DSDCIMLILANVSLT
+184 DSDCIMLILSNVSLT

-204 LLTIGHPLRRRALLP
+204 LLTIGHPLRRLALLP
-219 FLVALVMAAHTANSW
+219 FLVALFMAAHTANSW

-268 IAQWLEKMKANDTSE
+268 IAQWLEKMKANDTSK
-283 GLVES
+283 GLVDNYK
-288 VQKKNEAVLENVNP
+288 KKNEAVLES
-302 LKGGGEAVLENGNPL
+302 G
-317 KGGRGAVLE
+317 
-326 NGNKV
+326 
-331 KNDEKAVLE
+331 
-340 NVNPLKGGRGAVLE
+340 NPLKGGRGAVLE

-363 KVVLENGNPLKGG
+363 KAVLENVNLLKGGGGAVLENGNKVKNDEK
-376 GGAVLENENKV
+376 AVLENENKV

-398 NSLALPVAF
+398 NALALPVAL
-407 LSLALIVVNVVLL
+407 LSLALIIVNVVLL

-478 REASSQEAAEREV
+478 REASL
-491 SNREASSQ
+491 Q

-505 VSSREASSQEAS
+505 VSSREASS
-517 KQEVYNHRSSS
+517 QEVYNHRSSS

-645 KGVLLTTLCMALTAW
+645 KGVLLTALCMALTAW

>member
-204 LLTIGHPLRRRALLP
+204 LLTIGHPLRRLALLP
-219 FLVALVMAAHTANSW
+219 FLIALFMAAHTANSW
-234 PALLI
+234 PAQLI

-268 IAQWLEKMKANDTSE
+268 IAQWLEKMKTNDTSK
-283 GLVES
+283 GLVDNY
-288 VQKKNEAVLENVNP
+288 QKKS
-302 LKGGGEAVLENGNPL
+302 EAVLENGNPL
-317 KGGRGAVLE
+317 KGERGAVLE
-326 NGNKV
+326 SGNKV

-354 NGNGVKNDE
+354 SGNKVKNDE
-363 KVVLENGNPLKGG
+363 KVVLEN
-376 GGAVLENENKV
+376 ENKV
-387 RTRSEE
+387 RTKSEE
-393 MKDKE
+393 MKEKE
-398 NSLALPVAF
+398 NALALPVAL
-407 LSLALIVVNVVLL
+407 LSLALIVTNVVLL

-427 NLVATMVLTAL
+427 NLIATIVLTAL
-438 TAWLLRSRREAGT
+438 TAWLLRSRREAGS
-451 TGVEAAKQRSAS
+451 TGVEAAKQRAAS
-463 KDASSQNAAKQEVSN
+463 KEASSQGAAKQELSNRETSSQEAAKQRISN
-478 REASSQEAAEREV
+478 REASSQEAAEQEV
-491 SNREASSQ
+491 SNQ
-499 EAAKQE
+499 K
-505 VSSREASSQEAS
+505 
-517 KQEVYNHRSSS
+517 SSS
-528 ITASPTLHFWQR
+528 TPASPTLHFWQR

-622 VLILTHIYPYID
+622 VLILTQLYPYID

-645 KGVLLTTLCMALTAW
+645 KGVLLTALCMALTAW

>member
-204 LLTIGHPLRRRALLP
+204 LLTIGHPLRRLALLP
-219 FLVALVMAAHTANSW
+219 FLVALFMAAHTANSW

-268 IAQWLEKMKANDTSE
+268 IAQWLEKMKANYTSK
-283 GLVES
+283 GLVDNY
-288 VQKKNEAVLENVNP
+288 QKKSEAVLENVNP
-302 LKGGGEAVLENGNPL
+302 LNGGREAVLDNGNKVKNDEKAVLENGNPL

-326 NGNKV
+326 N
-331 KNDEKAVLE
+331 E
-340 NVNPLKGGRGAVLE
+340 
-354 NGNGVKNDE
+354 NGVKNDE
-363 KVVLENGNPLKGG
+363 KV
-376 GGAVLENENKV
+376 VLENENKV

-398 NSLALPVAF
+398 NALALPVAL

-438 TAWLLRSRREAGT
+438 TAWLLRSRRKAGT
-451 TGVEAAKQRSAS
+451 TGVEAAKQRAAS
-463 KDASSQNAAKQEVSN
+463 QDASSQNAAKQELSN
-478 REASSQEAAEREV
+478 RD
-491 SNREASSQ
+491 ASSQ

-505 VSSREASSQEAS
+505 VSNQ
-517 KQEVYNHRSSS
+517 KSSS
-528 ITASPTLHFWQR
+528 IPASPTLHFWQR

-645 KGVLLTTLCMALTAW
+645 KGVLLTALCMALTAW

>member
-82 RQHAKGESIMKLTW
+82 RQHAKGESIMRLTW

-204 LLTIGHPLRRRALLP
+204 LLTIGHPLRRLALLP
-219 FLVALVMAAHTANSW
+219 FLVALFMAAHTANSW

-268 IAQWLEKMKANDTSE
+268 IAQWLEKMKANDTSK
-283 GLVES
+283 GLVDNY
-288 VQKKNEAVLENVNP
+288 QKKN
-302 LKGGGEAVLENGNPL
+302 GAVLENGNPL
-317 KGGRGAVLE
+317 KGGRE
-326 NGNKV
+326 
-331 KNDEKAVLE
+331 
-340 NVNPLKGGRGAVLE
+340 AVLE

-363 KVVLENGNPLKGG
+363 K
-376 GGAVLENENKV
+376 AVLENENKV

-393 MKDKE
+393 MKEKE
-398 NSLALPVAF
+398 NALALPVAL

-451 TGVEAAKQRSAS
+451 TDVEAAKQRAAS
-463 KDASSQNAAKQEVSN
+463 KDASSQNAAKQEL
-478 REASSQEAAEREV
+478 

-505 VSSREASSQEAS
+505 V
-517 KQEVYNHRSSS
+517 YNQKSSS
-528 ITASPTLHFWQR
+528 IPASPTLHFWQR

-645 KGVLLTTLCMALTAW
+645 KGVLLTALCMALTAW

>member
-82 RQHAKGESIMKLTW
+82 RQHANGESIMKLTW

-136 ILLCLMF
+136 ILLCFMF

-204 LLTIGHPLRRRALLP
+204 LLTIGHPLRRLALLP
-219 FLVALVMAAHTANSW
+219 FLVALFMAAHTANSW

-268 IAQWLEKMKANDTSE
+268 IAQWLEKMKANDTSK

-288 VQKKNEAVLENVNP
+288 YQKKS
-302 LKGGGEAVLENGNPL
+302 EAVLENGNPL
-317 KGGRGAVLE
+317 NGGRGAVLE
-326 NGNKV
+326 N
-331 KNDEKAVLE
+331 E
-340 NVNPLKGGRGAVLE
+340 
-354 NGNGVKNDE
+354 NGVKNDE
-363 KVVLENGNPLKGG
+363 KV
-376 GGAVLENENKV
+376 VLENENKV

-398 NSLALPVAF
+398 NALALPVAL

-427 NLVATMVLTAL
+427 NLVATMVITAL

-451 TGVEAAKQRSAS
+451 TGVEAAKQ
-463 KDASSQNAAKQEVSN
+463 ETSN
-478 REASSQEAAEREV
+478 Q
-491 SNREASSQ
+491 
-499 EAAKQE
+499 K
-505 VSSREASSQEAS
+505 
-517 KQEVYNHRSSS
+517 SSS
-528 ITASPTLHFWQR
+528 TPASPTLHFWQR

-645 KGVLLTTLCMALTAW
+645 KGVLLTALCMALTAW

>member
-204 LLTIGHPLRRRALLP
+204 LLTIGHPLRRLALLP
-219 FLVALVMAAHTANSW
+219 FLVALFMAAHTANSW

-268 IAQWLEKMKANDTSE
+268 IAQWLEKMKANDTSK
-283 GLVES
+283 GLVDNYK
-288 VQKKNEAVLENVNP
+288 KKNEAVLES
-302 LKGGGEAVLENGNPL
+302 G
-317 KGGRGAVLE
+317 
-326 NGNKV
+326 
-331 KNDEKAVLE
+331 
-340 NVNPLKGGRGAVLE
+340 NPLKGGRGAVLE

-363 KVVLENGNPLKGG
+363 KAVLENVNLLKGGGGAVLENGNKVKNDEK
-376 GGAVLENENKV
+376 AVLENENKV

-398 NSLALPVAF
+398 NALALPVAL
-407 LSLALIVVNVVLL
+407 LSLALIIVNVVLL

-478 REASSQEAAEREV
+478 REASSQEAA
-491 SNREASSQ
+491 
-499 EAAKQE
+499 KQE

-517 KQEVYNHRSSS
+517 KQEVYNREASLQEAAQQEVYNQKCSS
-528 ITASPTLHFWQR
+528 IPASPTLHFWQR

-622 VLILTHIYPYID
+622 VLILTQLYPYID

-645 KGVLLTTLCMALTAW
+645 KGVLLTALCMALTAW